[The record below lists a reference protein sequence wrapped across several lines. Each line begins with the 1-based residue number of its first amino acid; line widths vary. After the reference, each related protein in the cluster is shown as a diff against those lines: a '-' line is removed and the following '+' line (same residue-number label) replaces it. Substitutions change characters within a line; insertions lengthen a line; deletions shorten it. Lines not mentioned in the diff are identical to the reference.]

1 MSAISSVSQFLPV
14 LPPAPV
20 APSRNAAPPV
30 QSRDEAAKEATKPAS
45 SSKTSGTGTVVDI
58 KA

>member
-14 LPPAPV
+14 TPPAPV
-20 APSRNAAPPV
+20 QASR
-30 QSRDEAAKEATKPAS
+30 QSVTPTPTRDEAAKEAAKPAA
-45 SSKTSGTGTVVDI
+45 SKAPGTGTVVDI